1 MQWRPVGLA
10 ARRRAVLI
18 GSREALDRTV
28 SRPRL
33 VVTST
38 VTRAKELLGVQ
49 TGAYAARSGSVRT
62 AGRLNTSILH
72 KNNSASHS

>member
-1 MQWRPVGLA
+1 MQWRPIGLA
-10 ARRRAVLI
+10 ARRRAALV

-33 VVTST
+33 VVTA

-49 TGAYAARSGSVRT
+49 TGAYAACSGSVRT